1 MASFLLDWPGAVQ
14 RDLKV
19 IDEPGTQHSAV
30 FLFAQDKWQARPN
43 ITIDLGLRW
52 EYYTPLT
59 GLEGAGSLSNYDPAT
74 NTLRVVGLRHDE
86 RRRSNVK
93 NTFSNLNARTGV
105 SWRLN
110 NETVVRAGYG
120 GSTIPFPDNRYAF
133 NYPVKQNYSGTVAN
147 GFQAAGSMATGFP
160 APTLVNIP
168 QDGVIPVSGSLLNS
182 TYDVIPPGLREGTL
196 HSWNVAV
203 QRQLPFHLTA
213 DIAYVGN
220 RGVNLV
226 MDIDE
231 NASLVYGSG
240 NVGRPQFAT
249 VQSDRYDSRP
259 QQREPFRVQRAADEG
274 RPPLPER
281 VPDDELVHVQPLE
294 GSREREHHIGT
305 PIDFDLSWARSNFDR
320 THNYVLTS
328 IYELPWGPGKR
339 WMGESTLGKIVGG
352 WQLSGLFIAQ
362 SGVPLGI
369 GGNGNLLNTPGNSA
383 FVDLNGSNT
392 VLGGLGPGNFYFDTS
407 VYSLPA
413 AGVQG
418 NMKRNSG
425 PEGPGFWQLDMSL
438 FKRFSVGGSRFAEF
452 RVDAFNATNSVRWGN
467 PNTGYSVATGNTFGQ
482 ITGTNGSQRQI
493 RFGGRFVF

>member
-1 MASFLLDWPGAVQ
+1 ML
-14 RDLKV
+14 
-19 IDEPGTQHSAV
+19 
-30 FLFAQDKWQARPN
+30 
-43 ITIDLGLRW
+43 
-52 EYYTPLT
+52 
-59 GLEGAGSLSNYDPAT
+59 
-74 NTLRVVGLRHDE
+74 
-86 RRRSNVK
+86 
-93 NTFSNLNARTGV
+93 
-105 SWRLN
+105 
-110 NETVVRAGYG
+110 RAGYG

-133 NYPVKQNYSGTVAN
+133 NYPVKQNYSGTVPN

-168 QDGVIPVSGSLLNS
+168 QDGIIPVSGSLLNS

-203 QRQLPFHLTA
+203 QRQLPFDLTA

-240 NVGRPQFAT
+240 NVGRPQFAQFNRT
-249 VQSDRYDSRP
+249 GTSRVRSNENHSEYNALQMKVDRRFQNGFMMMNSYTFSRSK
-259 QQREPFRVQRAADEG
+259 D
-274 RPPLPER
+274 
-281 VPDDELVHVQPLE
+281 LVNE
-294 GSREREHHIGT
+294 NTTIGT

-438 FKRFSVGGSRFAEF
+438 FKRFSVGGTRFAEF

-467 PNTGYSVATGNTFGQ
+467 PNTGYQRRHGQ
-482 ITGTNGSQRQI
+482 HVRPDHRHERLAASDPVRRTVRVLSDGSGSGI
-493 RFGGRFVF
+493 RGPGDGVPRAPGPSLVFSPSRFFRLSSAAPQDPGLPTPVT